1 MQDYKKLIVW
11 EKAHN
16 FTVKIYELLKVFPK
30 EEIFGLTSQL
40 KRAAISIPANIAEGT
55 GRSSNTDFARF
66 LNISLGPLNEV
77 SYYILLAK
85 DLHYITEN
93 NYMQYDMELNEL
105 KAMLLIFLKKV
116 RNN

>member
-30 EEIFGLTSQL
+30 EEIFELTSQL

-66 LNISLGPLNEV
+66 LNISLGSLNEV

-85 DLHYITEN
+85 GLHYVTEN
-93 NYMQYDMELNEL
+93 NYM
-105 KAMLLIFLKKV
+105 
-116 RNN
+116 